1 MMKNIW
7 FISLC
12 AVILFHACIDD
23 DSTLPVKA
31 ISEISIQAPSDTINL
46 DFGFELVYE
55 PEIEQTIE
63 DMELSYEWSYHG
75 YTKTSIGGIV
85 KDSLK
90 FLSNERVLRY
100 AFKKLGE
107 YQLRLKVTN
116 EHGSTFKYFTLF
128 VKAAFD
134 QGIFVLSSDEDKKGR
149 VSFMRPLSREEIEAG
164 KEESFYTSAFVS
176 VNPGYA
182 LNDPT
187 DAEKIGPDIFIA
199 SRGDKLIY
207 RMNAQTFELYN
218 VTDFKTDFPW
228 VKPIGICSK
237 DRSITNYVVLSE
249 DGGFA
254 TVNYKSD
261 IAIYEGEF
269 FEGNPKM
276 DKMYVKITG
285 APIPPSTSVSKMR
298 SYHFFLNYE
307 RSTLYYFYDLY
318 SYNARQQEFPKEE
331 LINVVMNKDLM
342 SCLVSRSKSD
352 PKEIVITRGYASNK
366 GPLNNAW
373 KYTYLADEITLTRE
387 SLIQSNDTYNSVF
400 YTNGNKL
407 YRWYNWNA
415 EPKLPQTPVVTV
427 GNNCEITC
435 FDFSQNGKEL
445 YVGVYDPGLSG
456 LKGCVYVYDA
466 DALDPVTN
474 ELKLLKKYEGIADRP
489 IKVFWKNNRK

>member
-1 MMKNIW
+1 MIMMKNIW

-12 AVILFHACIDD
+12 AIILFHACIDD

-55 PEIEQTIE
+55 PEIEQTME

-285 APIPPSTSVSKMR
+285 APIPPSTSVSRMR

-307 RSTLYYFYDLY
+307 RSTLYYFYDELQLSPEVITILLEYCVSNGKKNMNYIEKVAISWNKNGIFTIDAADKFITAEKEKNGY
-318 SYNARQQEFPKEE
+318 SYKIRKLFGIENRNLSKTEETYLKTWHDKFLMNEDMVELAYEYCIMQTTKLSFPYINSILKRWHE
-331 LINVVMNKDLM
+331 LNIHNVADAKKDHEDFKTKNKSQKDL
-342 SCLVSRSKSD
+342 S
-352 PKEIVITRGYASNK
+352 
-366 GPLNNAW
+366 
-373 KYTYLADEITLTRE
+373 
-387 SLIQSNDTYNSVF
+387 
-400 YTNGNKL
+400 
-407 YRWYNWNA
+407 
-415 EPKLPQTPVVTV
+415 
-427 GNNCEITC
+427 
-435 FDFSQNGKEL
+435 
-445 YVGVYDPGLSG
+445 VYDDNNIN
-456 LKGCVYVYDA
+456 YD
-466 DALDPVTN
+466 
-474 ELKLLKKYEGIADRP
+474 ELEEIMRDKM
-489 IKVFWKNNRK
+489 

>member
-1 MMKNIW
+1 MVVH
-7 FISLC
+7 L
-12 AVILFHACIDD
+12 
-23 DSTLPVKA
+23 
-31 ISEISIQAPSDTINL
+31 SI
-46 DFGFELVYE
+46 
-55 PEIEQTIE
+55 
-63 DMELSYEWSYHG
+63 
-75 YTKTSIGGIV
+75 
-85 KDSLK
+85 
-90 FLSNERVLRY
+90 
-100 AFKKLGE
+100 
-107 YQLRLKVTN
+107 
-116 EHGSTFKYFTLF
+116 FTLF

-285 APIPPSTSVSKMR
+285 API
-298 SYHFFLNYE
+298 L
-307 RSTLYYFYDLY
+307 
-318 SYNARQQEFPKEE
+318 RQR
-331 LINVVMNKDLM
+331 V
-342 SCLVSRSKSD
+342 
-352 PKEIVITRGYASNK
+352 
-366 GPLNNAW
+366 
-373 KYTYLADEITLTRE
+373 YL
-387 SLIQSNDTYNSVF
+387 
-400 YTNGNKL
+400 G
-407 YRWYNWNA
+407 
-415 EPKLPQTPVVTV
+415 
-427 GNNCEITC
+427 
-435 FDFSQNGKEL
+435 
-445 YVGVYDPGLSG
+445 
-456 LKGCVYVYDA
+456 
-466 DALDPVTN
+466 
-474 ELKLLKKYEGIADRP
+474 
-489 IKVFWKNNRK
+489 